1 MQAVPVTVMERL
13 RELFGVVTVMI
24 AMTIFVYMYYV
35 VGDSCG
41 SYPGVFSSQFCP
53 SAAVNAS
60 RMESMGSLGQN
71 FLQPSR
77 NISSL
82 PTKYLPAEKSPSKSS
97 ENRSSGTFT
106 SNKFLHDFEA
116 SRNTSNN
123 DAFITPLNG
132 IVAVSTMKENAL
144 GHEIQNLHRSKY
156 GFFMAFSF
164 SDQLTGSV
172 YNLNSLMCLATKLG
186 GIRVVEPFIV
196 HAEFGLNASMDWTK
210 EIRFRDVY
218 DLDQWTQ
225 HIQKMHYPQFVPFDI
240 FLKEAPR
247 KVLLVETGFLPCGN
261 RMLWNRCQV
270 FCDINGFQ
278 LVSKVCLD
286 YKNGNAY
293 TLKSL
298 RQQIY
303 SQYKPEEVVVI
314 FDKYGGINWAQRK
327 GPEPYRIYAKLGA
340 CGRSGP
346 YVLPSKSVYFDAR
359 TYIKKYLNGSS
370 SYITVMLRMEHIL
383 IRNGAS
389 GKGHEN
395 KVAIVSKTCLANVLK
410 RLREVQNKTG
420 ISTIYLACDVG
431 VFGSGEL
438 RNAPLIEK
446 PLLQEVRKFISI
458 LYSNTTLEEWE
469 NTISSVGLGR
479 SRNPGYIAMLQ
490 KLIAA
495 KGDVLILAG
504 STSGSAFQ
512 HATKILH
519 NQIHKHPH
527 VIELDIYCK

>member
-1 MQAVPVTVMERL
+1 MQVMAKGRL
-13 RELFGVVTVMI
+13 RESFGAICVVI
-24 AMTIFVYMYYV
+24 AVVVFVYMYYV
-35 VGDSCG
+35 SGDSCR
-41 SYPGVFSSQFCP
+41 SYGDPFSGRFCP
-53 SAAVNAS
+53 NVAVNAS
-60 RMESMGSLGQN
+60 RMEPMRSRGQN
-71 FLQPSR
+71 FLQQSW
-77 NISSL
+77 NTSSL
-82 PTKYLPAEKSPSKSS
+82 QTKYLLVENSHSKSY
-97 ENRSSGTFT
+97 NIVTF
-106 SNKFLHDFEA
+106 
-116 SRNTSNN
+116 
-123 DAFITPLNG
+123 
-132 IVAVSTMKENAL
+132 STVKENEF
-144 GHEIQNLHRSKY
+144 GPEIQNLHRSKY

-218 DLDQWTQ
+218 DLDQWRQ
-225 HIQKMHYPQFVPFDI
+225 HIQDMQYLQFVPFDI

-261 RMLWNRCQV
+261 RILWNHCQV

-278 LVSKVCLD
+278 LVGKVCLD

-293 TLKSL
+293 TLEAL

-314 FDKYGGINWAQRK
+314 FDKYGGIDTAELK
-327 GPEPYRIYAKLGA
+327 GPEPYRIYATISD
-340 CGRSGP
+340 CRRSGP
-346 YVLPSKSVYFDAR
+346 YILPSKSVYFDAS
-359 TYIKKYLNGSS
+359 TYINKYLNGSS

-383 IRNGAS
+383 RQSGAFAMGEES
-389 GKGHEN
+389 
-395 KVAIVSKTCLANVLK
+395 KVANVSKICLANVLK

-420 ISTIYLACDVG
+420 ISTTYLACDVG
-431 VFGSGEL
+431 AFGSGEL
-438 RNAPLIEK
+438 RIAPLIEK

-458 LYSNTTLEEWE
+458 LYTNTTLEEWE
-469 NTISSVGLGR
+469 ATISSVGLGR
-479 SRNPGYIAMLQ
+479 SRNPGYVAMLQ

-495 KGDVLILAG
+495 KGDVLILGG

-512 HATKILH
+512 FATKLLH
-519 NQIHKHPH
+519 NEIHELPH
-527 VIELDIYCK
+527 IIELDIYCA

>member
-1 MQAVPVTVMERL
+1 MQVLPVMAIERL
-13 RELFGVVTVMI
+13 RGPFGVVAVMV
-24 AMTIFVYMYYV
+24 AVTILVYTYYDS
-35 VGDSCG
+35 GYSCG
-41 SYPGVFSSQFCP
+41 SYAGVFPNRLCP
-53 SAAVNAS
+53 SAAANAS
-60 RMESMGSLGQN
+60 RIEPMGSLGQI

-77 NISSL
+77 NTSSL
-82 PTKYLPAEKSPSKSS
+82 QTKYLPVEKSHRKSS
-97 ENRSSGTFT
+97 EYHSSSTFT
-106 SNKFLHDFEA
+106 SNKSLHNFES
-116 SRNTSNN
+116 SRNISNN
-123 DAFITPLNG
+123 DAFVTSLNNM
-132 IVAVSTMKENAL
+132 VAVSTVKENAL
-144 GHEIQNLHRSKY
+144 GQEIQNLHRSKY

-186 GIRVVEPFIV
+186 GIRIVEPFIV

-218 DLDQWTQ
+218 DLDQWRQ
-225 HIQKMHYPQFVPFDI
+225 YVQKMHYPQFVPFDI

-261 RMLWNRCQV
+261 RMLWNHCQV

-278 LVSKVCLD
+278 LVGKVCLD

-293 TLKSL
+293 TLESL
-298 RQQIY
+298 KQQIY
-303 SQYKPEEVVVI
+303 SRYKPEEVVVI
-314 FDKYGGINWAQRK
+314 FDKYGGINRAERK
-327 GPEPYRIYAKLGA
+327 GPEPYRIYAKFRE
-340 CGRSGP
+340 CGRYGP
-346 YVLPSKSVYFDAR
+346 YVLPSKSVYFDAS

-383 IRNGAS
+383 GRSGAF
-389 GKGHEN
+389 GMGHES
-395 KVAIVSKTCLANVLK
+395 KVAVVSKKCLANVLK
-410 RLREVQNKTG
+410 RLREVQTKTG

-431 VFGSGEL
+431 VFGSGGL
-438 RNAPLIEK
+438 HKRPIMEK
-446 PLLQEVRKFISI
+446 LLLQEIRKFISI

-469 NTISSVGLGR
+469 DNISSVGLGR
-479 SRNPGYIAMLQ
+479 SKNPGYIAMLQ

-504 STSGSAFQ
+504 STSGSVFQ
-512 HATKILH
+512 HATKTLH

-527 VIELDIYCK
+527 VIELNIYCA

>member
-1 MQAVPVTVMERL
+1 MRESFGAVS
-13 RELFGVVTVMI
+13 VVI
-24 AMTIFVYMYYV
+24 AVIIFVYTYYAS
-35 VGDSCG
+35 GNSCG
-41 SYPGVFSSQFCP
+41 SYGGPFSDRFC
-53 SAAVNAS
+53 SNVAINAS
-60 RMESMGSLGQN
+60 RMEPMRSRGQN
-71 FLQPSR
+71 FLQRSR
-77 NISSL
+77 NASSL
-82 PTKYLPAEKSPSKSS
+82 PTKYLPVEKSHSKSS
-97 ENRSSGTFT
+97 EDHSSDTFT
-106 SNKFLHDFEA
+106 SNKSLHDFES
-116 SRNTSNN
+116 SRNISNN
-123 DAFITPLNG
+123 DAFVTPLNN
-132 IVAVSTMKENAL
+132 IVAVSTVKENAL
-144 GHEIQNLHRSKY
+144 GPEIKILHRSKY

-186 GIRVVEPFIV
+186 GVRVVEPFIV

-218 DLDQWTQ
+218 DLDQWRQ

-261 RMLWNRCQV
+261 RMLWNHCQV

-278 LVSKVCLD
+278 LVGKVCLD

-293 TLKSL
+293 TLESL

-303 SQYKPEEVVVI
+303 SRYKPEEVVVI
-314 FDKYGGINWAQRK
+314 FDKYGGINRAERK
-327 GPEPYRIYAKLGA
+327 GPERYRIYAKFSE
-340 CGRSGP
+340 CGRNGP
-346 YVLPSKSVYFDAR
+346 YVLPSKSVYFDAS

-383 IRNGAS
+383 RRSGAFWN
-389 GKGHEN
+389 EN
-395 KVAIVSKTCLANVLK
+395 KVAIVSKQCLANVFK
-410 RLREVQNKTG
+410 RLREVQKTSG
-420 ISTIYLACDVG
+420 ISATYLACDVG
-431 VFGSGEL
+431 AFGSGEL
-438 RNAPLIEK
+438 RNAPLIER

-458 LYSNTTLEEWE
+458 IYNNSTLEEWE
-469 NTISSVGLGR
+469 ATISSVGLGR
-479 SRNPGYIAMLQ
+479 SKNPGYIAMLQ

-495 KGDVLILAG
+495 KGDVLILGG

-512 HATKILH
+512 HATKTLH

-527 VIELDIYCK
+527 VIELDIYCA